1 MSDDVLIT
9 PASRKIEFKDS
20 SGNVDGKIELNS
32 SGDLNITAPGG
43 GLNIGDT
50 SADVYIG
57 NGSANVDII
66 FEQSGEIRAAS
77 GQTITLGAS
86 DSNISVAA
94 QNFTILSTDAGA
106 TEDPSLILYRNS
118 SSPALDDELGEIVF
132 RGRND
137 NSEDIDYVKVYTEI
151 KDETDGTESGALKFE
166 VMKDGT
172 LASWMTFSGEANQ
185 TYVNKKFNMQN
196 NNIINIGNLTFE
208 GSTSD
213 TNETTLAVTDPTA
226 DRTITLPNASGTVL
240 TTGNSDT
247 PTTTTSSSDADFVLI
262 DDGGT
267 MKKITPSNLGIGGG
281 TAADDIT
288 AGDANVNI
296 TTNNG
301 TIALTPQQGLDIVA
315 TVYTG
320 GKFQVG
326 TGPIAAMN
334 GSYDLTLDAHN
345 NDRDIIFKGK
355 DNSNEITA
363 LTLDMSEAGK
373 AIFNAGAEFSSTDAG
388 ATDGPILKL
397 IRDSA
402 SPAVGDRL
410 GRIEFK
416 GDSST
421 GVERTYAAI
430 SCGISDP
437 SNTAEDG
444 FIEFIVSADGALN
457 TSHKST
463 PLILTENAISIDTGV
478 LNFTAS
484 SVMLF
489 DAANTITL
497 ESNTGVTLDA
507 NVTVVGHVLP
517 DSNDVYDLGS
527 SSKQWRDIYT
537 GDINLNNTKTRDNE
551 VDGTRGS
558 WTIQEG
564 ADDLFL
570 LNRLSGK
577 KYKFKLEEMK

>member
-86 DSNISVAA
+86 DSNICVAA

-213 TNETTLAVTDPTA
+213 TNETTLNVTDPTA
-226 DRTITLPNASGTVL
+226 DRTITLPDATGTVL

-247 PTTTTSSSDADFVLI
+247 PSTTTSSSDADFVLV

-267 MKKITPSNLGIGGG
+267 MKKITPSNLGITSGGASKG
-281 TAADDIT
+281 FAVAM
-288 AGDANVNI
+288 A
-296 TTNNG
+296 
-301 TIALTPQQGLDIVA
+301 IAL
-315 TVYTG
+315 
-320 GKFQVG
+320 
-326 TGPIAAMN
+326 
-334 GSYDLTLDAHN
+334 
-345 NDRDIIFKGK
+345 
-355 DNSNEITA
+355 
-363 LTLDMSEAGK
+363 
-373 AIFNAGAEFSSTDAG
+373 
-388 ATDGPILKL
+388 
-397 IRDSA
+397 
-402 SPAVGDRL
+402 
-410 GRIEFK
+410 
-416 GDSST
+416 
-421 GVERTYAAI
+421 
-430 SCGISDP
+430 
-437 SNTAEDG
+437 
-444 FIEFIVSADGALN
+444 
-457 TSHKST
+457 
-463 PLILTENAISIDTGV
+463 
-478 LNFTAS
+478 
-484 SVMLF
+484 
-489 DAANTITL
+489 
-497 ESNTGVTLDA
+497 
-507 NVTVVGHVLP
+507 
-517 DSNDVYDLGS
+517 
-527 SSKQWRDIYT
+527 
-537 GDINLNNTKTRDNE
+537 
-551 VDGTRGS
+551 
-558 WTIQEG
+558 
-564 ADDLFL
+564 
-570 LNRLSGK
+570 
-577 KYKFKLEEMK
+577 

>member
-267 MKKITPSNLGIGGG
+267 MKKITPSNLG
-281 TAADDIT
+281 
-288 AGDANVNI
+288 
-296 TTNNG
+296 
-301 TIALTPQQGLDIVA
+301 
-315 TVYTG
+315 
-320 GKFQVG
+320 
-326 TGPIAAMN
+326 
-334 GSYDLTLDAHN
+334 
-345 NDRDIIFKGK
+345 
-355 DNSNEITA
+355 
-363 LTLDMSEAGK
+363 
-373 AIFNAGAEFSSTDAG
+373 
-388 ATDGPILKL
+388 
-397 IRDSA
+397 
-402 SPAVGDRL
+402 
-410 GRIEFK
+410 
-416 GDSST
+416 
-421 GVERTYAAI
+421 
-430 SCGISDP
+430 
-437 SNTAEDG
+437 
-444 FIEFIVSADGALN
+444 
-457 TSHKST
+457 
-463 PLILTENAISIDTGV
+463 
-478 LNFTAS
+478 
-484 SVMLF
+484 
-489 DAANTITL
+489 
-497 ESNTGVTLDA
+497 
-507 NVTVVGHVLP
+507 
-517 DSNDVYDLGS
+517 
-527 SSKQWRDIYT
+527 
-537 GDINLNNTKTRDNE
+537 
-551 VDGTRGS
+551 
-558 WTIQEG
+558 
-564 ADDLFL
+564 
-570 LNRLSGK
+570 
-577 KYKFKLEEMK
+577 